1 MLKYYTF
8 KKGQHVPQWLLDVT
22 DGNGCYIGGRAM
34 FMTRGK
40 IALNTE
46 TGATIMWPATRNHKC
61 IIELC
66 ISKSAGPISAAF
78 HEAGNT
84 IICPDRNNRLTP
96 LASARRMGYKYYT
109 STKCEPLPDS
119 KP

>member
-1 MLKYYTF
+1 MIKYYIF

-22 DGNGCYIGGRAM
+22 DGNGCYIGGRAV

-40 IALNTE
+40 ISLNTE
-46 TGATIMWPATRNHKC
+46 TGATIMWPATRNYKC

-66 ISKSAGPISAAF
+66 IGKLIGPISAAF

-84 IICPDRNNRLTP
+84 MFCPDKSKRLTP
-96 LASARRMGYKYYT
+96 LANARRMGYQHYT